1 MTNSGIGEPIPIKRT
16 RKEKIIDFMN
26 SKWGR
31 IPPYIVIVIL
41 LLPYLGIQP
50 VNENLNLEEGLSPQF
65 SIDFRNDRGTYSTK
79 IIDLNNTPFD
89 YDYRN
94 TIKIEGFVPNPGR
107 VTVTIENYT
116 IVAPSAPKY
125 FEITKYQTS
134 YKDWFNV
141 NSGAFS
147 EEITLSLN
155 PRIRIIDMDYF
166 STLENYGTCMIGG
179 MINVYYKIEYYDAV
193 KEENTIH
200 FLNEPFGGQW
210 EIRTKDAL
218 CSYS

>member
-26 SKWGR
+26 SKWGH
-31 IPPYIVIVIL
+31 IPPYFVIAIL

-50 VNENLNLEEGLSPQF
+50 VNENLNLEEDLSPQF
-65 SIDFRNDRGTYSTK
+65 FIDFRNDRGTYSTK
-79 IIDLNNTPFD
+79 IINLNSPSFGDT
-89 YDYRN
+89 N

-125 FEITKYQTS
+125 FEITKHQTS

-147 EEITLSLN
+147 EEVTISLS
-155 PRIRIIDMDYF
+155 PRIRTIDMDYF
-166 STLENYGTCMIGG
+166 SSLENYGTCMIGG

-193 KEENTIH
+193 KEENIIR
-200 FLNEPFGGQW
+200 FLNEPFGGEW
-210 EIRTKDAL
+210 EMRKKDTL